1 MSLSQCAQCE
11 AYQSVRWIDLRS
23 GDLASGSSLRS
34 GHAAQLCID
43 CQTDVRADVET
54 PIAADD

>member
-1 MSLSQCAQCE
+1 MSLIQCDRCD
-11 AYQSVRWIDLRS
+11 AYQSVRWVDLRS

-34 GHAAQLCID
+34 GHAAQLCLD
-43 CQTDVRADVET
+43 CQTDVRATAES